1 MACRLYEDRLA
12 QLDAEEA
19 MLRQDKPTHPD
30 YLAMLQCVDAR
41 RDEKLR
47 IEARLTELRLETL
60 QRSAVGK
67 RSQILA
73 QFYQD
78 VREIRER
85 KLEALGN
92 QWYEIQ
98 HDRRGYGSNVE
109 DYAIRFPARKSQQVM
124 HQRAYNTEVSILSG
138 VAKFVGFPA
147 APPMAAATPAESDL
161 DFEKISVSYY
171 IWPFVRQVLNHPEI
185 TCKTPKSKS
194 PTRPTTPRT
203 GRTESRYVNDWF

>member
-1 MACRLYEDRLA
+1 
-12 QLDAEEA
+12 

-47 IEARLTELRLETL
+47 IEARLKELRLETL
-60 QRSAVGK
+60 QRSSVGK

-78 VREIRER
+78 VREIRET
-85 KLEALGN
+85 KLEALGK

-124 HQRAYNTEVSILSG
+124 HQLAYNTEVSILSG

-147 APPMAAATPAESDL
+147 APAMAAATAGEVDL
-161 DFEKISVSYY
+161 DFEKMSVSHFIRLFRDSSTKLYRNLLQSNKVKEFNKAYY
-171 IWPFVRQVLNHPEI
+171 YQNW
-185 TCKTPKSKS
+185 
-194 PTRPTTPRT
+194 
-203 GRTESRYVNDWF
+203 SR